1 MKDKKFEE
9 LMNDLEV
16 IVKELENGDI
26 DLEKS
31 IEKYTE
37 AMKLVKVCGD
47 KLNKAVISVNKVLAE
62 NGNFENFKIEDNQ

>member
-9 LMNDLEV
+9 LMNELEI
-16 IVKELENGDI
+16 IVKELENGEI

-62 NGNFENFKIEDNQ
+62 NGNFEDFKIEDNQ

>member
-1 MKDKKFEE
+1 MEDKKFEE
-9 LMNDLEV
+9 LMNELEI